1 MNTLFV
7 AMQAQESRR
16 WAPVARLRREHG
28 QYRFVY
34 TRGCRQV
41 PEFEAFGRLDDLSA
55 EYVSDELFPLFAN
68 RVLPKVRPEYQRYM
82 NWLGL
87 NPVEVDVLE
96 ELGRTGGLRATD
108 GLELISCPEP
118 TDDRRYEIRFFAR
131 GVRHL
136 GTDAQ
141 AAIGQ
146 LQVGERLFLVRDV
159 QNEADGLALML
170 RTGDPVQLVGYVP
183 RYYSADLGRLLDM
196 VGPKEVAVYVDG
208 VNNDAPLQYRLRCR
222 LTAPWPE
229 GFAACEAPEFQPIST
244 SSARRMTAANGSKH
258 QARPRETAA

>member
-7 AMQAQESRR
+7 AMQDQESRG

-55 EYVSDELFPLFAN
+55 EYVSHELFPLFAN

-82 NWLGL
+82 DWLGL
-87 NPVEVDVLE
+87 NPVEADVLE
-96 ELGRTGGLRATD
+96 ELGRTGGIRATD

-118 TDDRRYEIRFFAR
+118 TEDRRYEIRFFAR

-136 GTDAQ
+136 GAGAQ
-141 AAIGQ
+141 VTIGQ
-146 LQVGERLFLVRDV
+146 LEVGERLYLMRDV

-170 RTGDPVQLVGYVP
+170 RTDDPVQLVGYVP
-183 RYYSADLGRLLDM
+183 RYYSADLSRLLDM
-196 VGPKEVAVYVDG
+196 VGPQEIAVYVDG
-208 VNNDAPLQYRLRCR
+208 VNNDAPSQYRLRCR
-222 LTAPWPE
+222 VTAAWPE

-244 SSARRMTAANGSKH
+244 PSAHCTTAANSSKH
-258 QARPRETAA
+258 QARHRESAA